1 MIWSNTS
8 PGPSGQ
14 DDSCCISTSISI
26 QHRSRIGTEEGGD
39 GGWLDGMDFWG
50 EKWRCIWVGKE
61 IDWGWC

>member
-26 QHRSRIGTEEGGD
+26 QHTSKKEGKRLKLTAV
-39 GGWLDGMDFWG
+39 WDGMDFWG
-50 EKWRCIWVGKE
+50 EKWRFIWEGKE
-61 IDWGWC
+61 IRWDWC